1 MHYSSLIKQK
11 SYEHIIYVLRQ
22 SPWMLVP
29 RVFILIVLSA
39 VGYGVYV
46 LLKLTIPMVFTD
58 PLWSTALILLGS
70 VYMLTILLFFYT
82 SLINYFLDL
91 WIVTNDRIVSID
103 QEGLFS
109 RSMSELDLY
118 RIQDVT
124 SESHGIFATVLHY
137 GKLTAQTAS
146 AKDFFIFENVNN
158 PHHMRE
164 EIIRLADE
172 DRKYHV
178 QSAEV

>member
-1 MHYSSLIKQK
+1 MPRI
-11 SYEHIIYVLRQ
+11 
-22 SPWMLVP
+22 LV
-29 RVFILIVLSA
+29 FIVLSV
-39 VGYGVYV
+39 VGYGAYF
-46 LLKLTIPMVFTD
+46 LFKLVIPSVFVH
-58 PLWSTALILLGS
+58 PLWSVVFILLGS
-70 VYMLTILLFFYT
+70 IYALTICLFFYT

-103 QEGLFS
+103 QQGLFS
-109 RSMSELDLY
+109 RTISELDLF

-124 SESHGIFATVLHY
+124 SESHGVFATVFHY
-137 GKLTAQTAS
+137 GKLTAQTA
-146 AKDFFIFENVNN
+146 ATKDFFIFENVQN

-178 QSAEV
+178 KSANG